1 MAADKINPVSGV
13 RGHVT
18 LWRVD
23 DKTGLKVPVMSQP
36 NQIQY
41 SWGYIA
47 AKQLGFKRQADRL
60 DYHISAMYIEFSNQS
75 APADP
80 VSVNAFDRKFPISTV
95 GSTDINYYNEL
106 LSSPTVDFLRVPLS
120 LEPALGVSPGFD
132 VNLQSE
138 QQGNQL
144 TFFVQTSGTIG
155 VQGKTFSHS
164 MNSKVFAVALVAAPV
179 FSDRTKDV
187 IFARTT
193 FSAPNQ
199 VTKEASSQIGITWD
213 IAFE

>member
-1 MAADKINPVSGV
+1 MAADKINPTFGV

-23 DKTGLKVPVMSQP
+23 EKTGLKVPVTSQP

-41 SWGYIA
+41 SWGFIA
-47 AKQLGFKRQADRL
+47 AKQIGFKRQADRP
-60 DYHISAMYIEFSNQS
+60 DYSISALYIEFVNQANPATPVS
-75 APADP
+75 APAFGRDT
-80 VSVNAFDRKFPISTV
+80 SIS
-95 GSTDINYYNEL
+95 YYNDL
-106 LSSPTVDFLRVPLS
+106 TGNNDFLRVPLS
-120 LEPALGVSPGFD
+120 LEPSLGVSPGYD
-132 VNLQSE
+132 ENLPLD

-144 TFFVQTSGTIG
+144 TFFVQTSGTTG
-155 VQGKTFSHS
+155 VLGRAFSHS
-164 MNSKVFAVALVAAPV
+164 ANSKVFSAALVATPV

-187 IFARTT
+187 IFARTI
-193 FSAPNQ
+193 FSPENQ

>member
-1 MAADKINPVSGV
+1 MAADKINPTFGV

-23 DKTGLKVPVMSQP
+23 DKTGLKVPVTSQP

-47 AKQLGFKRQADRL
+47 AKQLGFKRQADRP
-60 DYHISAMYIEFSNQS
+60 DYSISALYVEFVNQANPATPVS
-75 APADP
+75 APAAGRDT
-80 VSVNAFDRKFPISTV
+80 SIS
-95 GSTDINYYNEL
+95 YYNNL
-106 LSSPTVDFLRVPLS
+106 TGNNDFLRVPLS
-120 LEPALGVSPGFD
+120 LEPALGVSQGYD
-132 VNLQSE
+132 ENLPENQK
-138 QQGNQL
+138 GNQL
-144 TFFVQTSGTIG
+144 TFFVQTSGTTG
-155 VQGKTFSHS
+155 VHGKAFSHS
-164 MNSKVFAVALVAAPV
+164 VNSKVFAAALVATPV

-187 IFARTT
+187 IFARTV
-193 FSAPNQ
+193 FSTENQ

>member
-1 MAADKINPVSGV
+1 MAADKINPTFGV

-23 DKTGLKVPVMSQP
+23 EKTGLKVPVTSQP

-41 SWGYIA
+41 SWGYMA
-47 AKQLGFKRQADRL
+47 AKQLGFKRQADRT
-60 DYHISAMYIEFSNQS
+60 DYSISALYIEFVNQANPATPVS
-75 APADP
+75 APAAGRDT
-80 VSVNAFDRKFPISTV
+80 SIS
-95 GSTDINYYNEL
+95 YYNNL
-106 LSSPTVDFLRVPLS
+106 TGDNDFLRVPLS
-120 LEPALGVSPGFD
+120 LEPALGVSPGYNEHLP
-132 VNLQSE
+132 VT

-144 TFFVQTSGTIG
+144 TFFVQTSGTTG
-155 VQGKTFSHS
+155 VHGKAFSHTV
-164 MNSKVFAVALVAAPV
+164 NSKVFAAALVATPV

-187 IFARTT
+187 IFARTV
-193 FSAPNQ
+193 FSTENQ

>member
-1 MAADKINPVSGV
+1 MAADKINPTFGV

-23 DKTGLKVPVMSQP
+23 EKTGLKVPVTSQP

-47 AKQLGFKRQADRL
+47 AKQLGFKRQADRP
-60 DYHISAMYIEFSNQS
+60 DYSISALYIEFVNQDDPETPVS
-75 APADP
+75 APAFGRDT
-80 VSVNAFDRKFPISTV
+80 SIS
-95 GSTDINYYNEL
+95 YYTEL
-106 LSSPTVDFLRVPLS
+106 ASSSAGDFLRVPLS
-120 LEPALGVSPGFD
+120 LEPALGVSAGYEE
-132 VNLQSE
+132 NLPLT

-144 TFFVQTSGTIG
+144 TFFVQTSGTTG
-155 VQGKTFSHS
+155 VHGKAFSHVV
-164 MNSKVFAVALVAAPV
+164 NSKVFSAALVATPV

-187 IFARTT
+187 IFARTV
-193 FSAPNQ
+193 FSTENQ